1 MISRPHAAWYTEELR
16 EAKRLRRK
24 LERIWRNGNQESDR
38 HNYRRQCSIV
48 ATVLH
53 QTKSSYY
60 SSKVE
65 HCKKDNKAL
74 FKITDTLLKP
84 SNKALPQ
91 IDNAGPIPRFF
102 ENKIQKIR
110 ENFTPE
116 LLINPQQQNITPL
129 CVLRPTSA
137 LEVRTIIMNS
147 PSKSCELD
155 PMPTWLLKKCIDEI
169 LPIIVRLVNTSM
181 VGHWCHKSLFYA

>member
-1 MISRPHAAWYTEELR
+1 ML
-16 EAKRLRRK
+16 
-24 LERIWRNGNQESDR
+24 
-38 HNYRRQCSIV
+38 SIV

-53 QTKSSYY
+53 QTKTTYY

-84 SNKALPQ
+84 RNKALQQ
-91 IDNAGPIPRFF
+91 IDNINSLPSQFLDFF
-102 ENKIQKIR
+102 ESKIQKIR
-110 ENFTPE
+110 ENSVPE
-116 LLINPQQQNITPL
+116 LSINPAQQNITRL
-129 CVLRPTSA
+129 CVLRPATA

-147 PSKSCELD
+147 PSKSFELD

-169 LPIIVRLVNTSM
+169 LPIIVRLVNTLLRSGRFPDSFKGA
-181 VGHWCHKSLFYA
+181 VIRSILKKPNLHTDELQNYRPVSNL

>member
-1 MISRPHAAWYTEELR
+1 MIPRPHAAWYTEELR

-24 LERIWRNGNQESDR
+24 LEKTLAQQKSKDR
-38 HNYRRQCSIV
+38 QNYRRQCSVV
-48 ATVLH
+48 AKVLR
-53 QTKSSYY
+53 QTKKTYY

-74 FKITDTLLKP
+74 FKTTDTLLKP
-84 SNKALPQ
+84 RNKALPQ
-91 IDNAGPIPRFF
+91 IDNINSPPSQFLDFF
-102 ENKIQKIR
+102 ESKIQKIR
-110 ENFTPE
+110 ENFVPK
-116 LLINPQQQNITPL
+116 LSINPHQQNITPL
-129 CVLRPTSA
+129 CVLRPAKT

-169 LPIIVRLVNTSM
+169 PQIIVRLVNTS
-181 VGHWCHKSLFYA
+181 L